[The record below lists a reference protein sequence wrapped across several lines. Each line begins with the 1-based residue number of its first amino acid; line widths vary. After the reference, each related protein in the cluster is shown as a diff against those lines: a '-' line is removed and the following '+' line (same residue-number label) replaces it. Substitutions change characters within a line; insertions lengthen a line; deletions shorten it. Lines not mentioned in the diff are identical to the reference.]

1 MTIND
6 EITILANQIANKG
19 KKPTVALIK
28 TKLKTKV
35 PLPVIISVLKTWQHE
50 PGFTTLPTEKPI
62 VLDKENNSSSIN
74 EESFERILHDELAG
88 MKEEIRELK
97 IRVQALINQQKK

>member
-28 TKLKTKV
+28 TKIKTKV
-35 PLPVIISVLKTWQHE
+35 PLPIIISVLKTWQHE
-50 PGFTTLPTEKPI
+50 PSFISLPTEKPI
-62 VLDKENNSSSIN
+62 ILDEENDSSLIN
-74 EESFERILHDELAG
+74 KESFERILHNELAG
-88 MKEEIRELK
+88 IKEEIRELK
-97 IRVQALINQQKK
+97 IQVNALINQQKK